1 MSTAKHQQAAKAT
14 NGLASVERLGLN
26 RGLVTSVVD
35 RHRRETS
42 PRLELLWNYYR
53 NPMEP
58 TTPVLGSG
66 GLGQRGLRLAQERGL
81 PSRLA
86 GAWQTRGAAARI
98 VDRTDW
104 SRKEIVIE
112 NDIAWRIN
120 TMVDFMFGRPVRI
133 SSTAGDAA
141 TRRAVDAVLASV
153 WEGSGGVG
161 LMLDIGLIG
170 HVFGSVDLIVRAAAE
185 AAKLAGT
192 AGGVGE
198 RGGVE
203 ASASSPA
210 PAGETAGSDASD
222 ESMDVQGRPL
232 TIGDPSA
239 TTPEANDPAEISPA
253 GAREGRD
260 LESLATLAARAARFV
275 RIEALDPR
283 CGVAIPLENDFR
295 TIRAFVVRVQRQTD
309 EVTTDPRLPPAI
321 AWAIRRWWR
330 SDAAPEPAAASRRRT
345 AIFTEVYAGGR
356 RQVYRTGEE
365 GGDVLIQDSPALVQA
380 RPGDTT
386 PVVHIQNLAQP
397 FEFDGL
403 GEVEPL
409 IPLQD
414 ELNTRLSDRASR
426 VTMQSFRMFL
436 AKGIDGAGTLPIA
449 PGLIWSTDNE
459 QASIQALGGDADAPS
474 EERHI
479 QEVREA
485 MDKASGVPPVAGG
498 VVQAKVG
505 NLSSENALRIT
516 LIGLIGKTER
526 KRITYGRGI
535 ADASKLVLEA
545 LDRLGV
551 IRTAPADRGVRV
563 DWLDP
568 LPRDENESLTAAERK
583 IALGVPRERVLAEL
597 GYGIGDQG
605 VV

>member
-1 MSTAKHQQAAKAT
+1 MHTATSQASPAQPGGMS
-14 NGLASVERLGLN
+14 NLERLGLS
-26 RGLVTSVVD
+26 RELLTSVID
-35 RHRRETS
+35 RHQRDAA
-42 PRLELLWNYYR
+42 PRLEMLWDYYR
-53 NPMEP
+53 NPMQP
-58 TTPVLGSG
+58 ATPVLGSG

-98 VDRTDW
+98 VDRADW

-133 SSTAGDAA
+133 SSTARDPA
-141 TRRAVDAVLASV
+141 TARAVELALGAV
-153 WEGSGGVG
+153 WEFSGGVG
-161 LMLDIGLIG
+161 LMLDIGLLG
-170 HVFGSVDLIVRAAAE
+170 HVFGSVDLIVKAVGSPTEQPGEAE
-185 AAKLAGT
+185 GAE
-192 AGGVGE
+192 E
-198 RGGVE
+198 RGGIE
-203 ASASSPA
+203 ALAASPA
-210 PAGETAGSDASD
+210 PAGEAAASETRDAS
-222 ESMDVQGRPL
+222 MDAQGRPH
-232 TIGDPSA
+232 TAGDPSA
-239 TTPEANDPAEISPA
+239 TPQRARESARVSPA
-253 GAREGRD
+253 GAWEGGD
-260 LESLATLAARAARFV
+260 LAARHV
-275 RIEALDPR
+275 RIEVVDPR
-283 CGVAIPLENDFR
+283 CAVAIPLDTELR
-295 TIRAFVVRVQRQTD
+295 SIRAFVIRTQRPTD
-309 EVTTDPRLPPAI
+309 EVTTDARVAPAI
-321 AWAIRRWWR
+321 AWALRRWWR
-330 SDAAPEPAAASRRRT
+330 GEASPDAPTGARRKAAV
-345 AIFTEVYAGGR
+345 FTEVYAAGR
-356 RQVYRTGEE
+356 RQLYRAGENGE
-365 GGDVLIQDSPALVQA
+365 SVLIDDAPALVEA
-380 RPGDTT
+380 RDGDAT

-449 PGLIWSTDNE
+449 PGLIWSTDNAD
-459 QASIQALGGDADAPS
+459 ASIQTFGGDADAPS

-535 ADASKLVLEA
+535 AEASRLVLDA
-545 LDRLGV
+545 LDRLG
-551 IRTAPADRGVRV
+551 ILKTDAADRGVKV

>member
-1 MSTAKHQQAAKAT
+1 PRTRGHAMHTATSQASAAQSGGMK
-14 NGLASVERLGLN
+14 NLERIGLSRALLNSVI
-26 RGLVTSVVD
+26 D
-35 RHRRETS
+35 RHQRDAA
-42 PRLELLWNYYR
+42 PRLEMLWDYYR
-53 NPMEP
+53 NPMQP
-58 TTPVLGSG
+58 ATPVLGSG

-98 VDRTDW
+98 VDRADW

-133 SSTAGDAA
+133 SSTARNRA
-141 TRRAVDAVLASV
+141 TARAVELALGAV
-153 WEGSGGVG
+153 WESSGGVG
-161 LMLDIGLIG
+161 LMLDIGLLG
-170 HVFGSVDLIVRAAAE
+170 HVFGSVDLIVKAAGSLAQQSGEAE
-185 AAKLAGT
+185 
-192 AGGVGE
+192 GVEE
-198 RGGVE
+198 RGGTE
-203 ASASSPA
+203 ALAASPA
-210 PAGETAGSDASD
+210 PAGEAAASDARD
-222 ESMDVQGRPL
+222 ESMDAQGRPH
-232 TIGDPSA
+232 TAGDPSA
-239 TTPEANDPAEISPA
+239 TPQRVEESARVSPA
-253 GAREGRD
+253 GAWEGAD
-260 LESLATLAARAARFV
+260 LAARHV
-275 RIEALDPR
+275 RIEVVDPR
-283 CGVAIPLENDFR
+283 CGVAIPLDTEHR
-295 TIRAFVVRVQRQTD
+295 SIRAYVIRTQRPTD
-309 EVTTDPRLPPAI
+309 EVTTEARVAPAI
-321 AWAIRRWWR
+321 ACALRRWWR
-330 SDAAPEPAAASRRRT
+330 GEAPVDATTHTRRKAAV
-345 AIFTEVYAGGR
+345 FTEVYAAGR
-356 RQVYRTGEE
+356 RQLYRAGESGE
-365 GGDVLIQDSPALVQA
+365 PILIDNAPALVEV
-380 RPGDTT
+380 REGDAT

-414 ELNTRLSDRASR
+414 ELNIRLSDRASR

-449 PGLIWSTDNE
+449 PGLIWSTDNAE
-459 QASIQALGGDADAPS
+459 ASIQAFGGDADAPS

-535 ADASKLVLEA
+535 AEASRLVLDA
-545 LDRLGV
+545 LDRLG
-551 IRTAPADRGVRV
+551 ILKTDPTDRGVKV